1 MGTALSLS
9 ACQMGSFA
17 SSFKGHKAGDE
28 AARSRF
34 ALERAA
40 GNRGRAA
47 QSLGISRATL
57 WRRMRAL
64 GMDD

>member
-1 MGTALSLS
+1 MSAVLKVVEKDGMENKNKAL
-9 ACQMGSFA
+9 
-17 SSFKGHKAGDE
+17 D
-28 AARSRF
+28 AALAQIER
-34 ALERAA
+34 AIERAA

-64 GMDD
+64 GMED